1 MRWVW
6 KFCTTQL
13 QPPWYNDTYV
23 YLGRCTSWNLQAGQ
37 TETIVAA
44 AFTRR
49 PPCSYIGCSW
59 EGGERDTMCLTRKWF
74 GFVTHQTQICHHMLG
89 FVRQQTQICHR
100 ILHLLV
106 TANTD
111 SLVVWQAH
119 SWFKTECKTLYL
131 YKSTKEGRSLAKL
144 VCLWFWMCA
153 LSHPVV
159 FASIREA
166 ILCQIGCFF
175 THCVKGG
182 GGVKPMCKNLCCEF
196 V

>member
-1 MRWVW
+1 MYEP
-6 KFCTTQL
+6 F
-13 QPPWYNDTYV
+13 QPKYLDIEVYGPSGPRLLAGGPSCDGCESFVRHNCSPLDTYV

-59 EGGERDTMCLTRKWF
+59 QGGERDTMCLTRKWL

-119 SWFKTECKTLYL
+119 SWFKTEGKTLYL

-159 FASIREA
+159 FA
-166 ILCQIGCFF
+166 
-175 THCVKGG
+175 
-182 GGVKPMCKNLCCEF
+182 
-196 V
+196 